1 MHIELEACYK
11 LFGRNNREIDFM
23 NSRLIGLRQSLQ
35 DLNKKYELSKKQNKA
50 HIAAT
55 ACLVETINQTSD
67 SCDGCCAKVT
77 DVPMPGP
84 ILSLEVAGASQAL
97 SEHMSPLPPTL
108 PLGLVAPTAGVE
120 TDGPSKASSTKTK
133 TVVYSDE
140 MGVGMGCL
148 LKNYLAQPVCNNSYS
163 NMPFKE
169 FLNKLKNSNFDL
181 NTSLIIQLGNS
192 LELKKCDIISLIET
206 LLEIKSKGIKKIIT
220 CSFPY
225 SNELSGMEN
234 NHIHK
239 LNLILYNLTY
249 RHSDFLYFETNNFIR
264 KFILTK
270 NTLYLSKNVKLTLAK
285 LLAFNIHDPV
295 ISSISGHSDNA
306 MASSV
311 SSQAIGRLST
321 SVDLN

>member
-1 MHIELEACYK
+1 
-11 LFGRNNREIDFM
+11 
-23 NSRLIGLRQSLQ
+23 
-35 DLNKKYELSKKQNKA
+35 
-50 HIAAT
+50 
-55 ACLVETINQTSD
+55 
-67 SCDGCCAKVT
+67 
-77 DVPMPGP
+77 
-84 ILSLEVAGASQAL
+84 
-97 SEHMSPLPPTL
+97 
-108 PLGLVAPTAGVE
+108 
-120 TDGPSKASSTKTK
+120 
-133 TVVYSDE
+133 
-140 MGVGMGCL
+140 
-148 LKNYLAQPVCNNSYS
+148 
-163 NMPFKE
+163 
-169 FLNKLKNSNFDL
+169 
-181 NTSLIIQLGNS
+181 
-192 LELKKCDIISLIET
+192 
-206 LLEIKSKGIKKIIT
+206 
-220 CSFPY
+220 
-225 SNELSGMEN
+225 MEN